1 MLKGETIMKKLM
13 FMLTTM
19 LMGISSAVAEV
30 LGETEEVIETVETVV
45 AAAPAAINT
54 GDLLGKGLVVTAG
67 GLCGVFLVLILFF
80 FTIKLLQKVLK

>member
-13 FMLTTM
+13 FILTAM

-30 LGETEEVIETVETVV
+30 LGETEEVVETVETV
-45 AAAPAAINT
+45 AETAINT
-54 GDLLGKGLVVTAG
+54 GDLLGKGLIVTAG

-80 FTIKLLQKVLK
+80 FTIKILQKVLK